1 MARPT
6 IRDVAKRAG
15 VSVSVASNALNDKG
29 RVSDATR
36 GRVKDAALELGY
48 VGDYA
53 ARRLRGVGG
62 AIGVVITDTLEA
74 IPLERYTGESL
85 YWFSRLADESGYKL
99 HQFHLP
105 STEYDES
112 RLCGVLNDG
121 AIDGAIFVVP
131 RLSQVEVITRVMER
145 LHHLPHLFFGAAP
158 DLPDANYVDGDGE
171 KGAAEVVAHLLGQG
185 HERIAYLMPSDG
197 HDHFDARD
205 RLQGARN
212 QMAAAGLELA
222 IYYAEHWGSHISLDA
237 ILADG
242 ATAIITWNDLFALR
256 IVGELAQRGLEVPGD
271 LAVVGF
277 DDEVFSKWMRPTLT
291 TVSQPIEAMSRA
303 AVEFLIERIR
313 TGTAECCKSKF
324 PMSLIVRES
333 SRCH

>member
-1 MARPT
+1 MAKPT
-6 IRDVAKRAG
+6 IRDVAQRAG

-36 GRVKDAALELGY
+36 QRVKEAALAMGY

-85 YWFSRLADESGYKL
+85 YWFYRLADEAGYKL

-112 RLCGVLNDG
+112 RLYSVLNDG

-131 RLSQVEVITRVMER
+131 RLSQIETITRVMER
-145 LHHLPHLFFGAAP
+145 LNHLPHLFFGAIP
-158 DLPDANYVDGDGE
+158 DLPDVNYVDGDGR
-171 KGAAEVVAHLLGQG
+171 KGASEAIAHLLARG
-185 HERIAYLMPSDG
+185 HEHIAYLMPSDG

-205 RLQGARN
+205 RLLGARSE
-212 QMAAAGLELA
+212 MAAAGLELA
-222 IYYAEHWGSHISLDA
+222 VYYAEHWESNISLDA
-237 ILADG
+237 ILANET
-242 ATAIITWNDLFALR
+242 TAIITWNDLFALR
-256 IVGELAQRGLEVPGD
+256 IIGELDRRGIDVPGD
-271 LAVVGF
+271 IAVVGF
-277 DDEVFSKWMRPTLT
+277 DDEAFSKWMRPALT
-291 TVSQPIEAMSRA
+291 TISQPIEAMSRT
-303 AVEFLIERIR
+303 AVDFLVERIKNGA
-313 TGTAECCKSKF
+313 TESCKKIF
-324 PMSLIVRES
+324 PMDLIVRES
-333 SRCH
+333 G